1 MRVLWTVLLTA
12 GCGFQPQSASDVH
25 DALPGTQVDAPKI
38 YEDAAK
44 VYMDAPPPC
53 ADDDGDGVCNT
64 VDDWPCGAKPAALAT
79 SIMLTDNGGQTQ
91 FKLSSIALDGQG
103 TLVVANHG
111 SNLRIQMSYA
121 ATDSACTD
129 CQDQLEVG
137 WHPTGARLGCIL
149 DRDVLNDGNAH
160 TGTINDTQFTAPDPH
175 GTYELR
181 IQIGQKI
188 HCDDGGNVWYG
199 GSEPGVDGVIAKL
212 CVP

>member
-1 MRVLWTVLLTA
+1 
-12 GCGFQPQSASDVH
+12 
-25 DALPGTQVDAPKI
+25 
-38 YEDAAK
+38 
-44 VYMDAPPPC
+44 MDAPPAC

-64 VDDWPCGAKPAALAT
+64 ADDWPCGAKPDAIAT
-79 SIMLTDNGGQTQ
+79 SIMLSDNNNLTR
-91 FKLSSIALDGQG
+91 FTLSSIALDGQG

-111 SNLRIQMSYA
+111 TNLRIQMVYS
-121 ATDSACTD
+121 ATDAACSD

-149 DRDVLNDGNAH
+149 DRDVMNDGNAH
-160 TGTINDTQFTAPDPH
+160 SGTINDTQFTAPDAH

-199 GSEPGVDGVIAKL
+199 GNSEPGADGVIAKL